1 MLTNVKPSGM
11 VSTMPPTRKP
21 EILMNTWNVEPGAG
35 VFVDRVR
42 VTAIPDPDA
51 LAIDA
56 LAITTGNI
64 AIAII
69 IAGINTIRNI
79 LLLSMSIVDGY
90 MH

>member
-51 LAIDA
+51 LAI
-56 LAITTGNI
+56 AITTGNI
-64 AIAII
+64 AVAIAII

>member
-1 MLTNVKPSGM
+1 
-11 VSTMPPTRKP
+11 
-21 EILMNTWNVEPGAG
+21 MNTWNVEPGAG

-64 AIAII
+64 AVAIAII

-79 LLLSMSIVDGY
+79 LLLSMSIVDSY
-90 MH
+90 MHYI